1 MRRLV
6 DRLAL
11 YQTEEESSM
20 TMSSLSV
27 KMLPCVGGA
36 RKKGMFK
43 DGEGAELDYK
53 IGRLI
58 QNMGQHGVKFTS
70 LHKEPHPM

>member
-1 MRRLV
+1 MRRIV

-11 YQTEEESSM
+11 YQMEEESSM

-27 KMLPCVGGA
+27 KMLTCVGGV

-43 DGEGAELDYK
+43 DGEGVELDCK

-58 QNMGQHGVKFTS
+58 QYMGQHRV
-70 LHKEPHPM
+70 